1 MTGRLSHGRQDGL
14 TPVYINFL
22 SLPESLLNI
31 VRISFLQ
38 RDWKRKTAEM
48 SFIMNSFE
56 VISHKENKIN
66 DFIYSIYSLRLDLNE
81 LKNTMHLR

>member
-31 VRISFLQ
+31 VRIRFYSVIG
-38 RDWKRKTAEM
+38 RGRTAEM
-48 SFIMNSFE
+48 SFIMNSCE
-56 VISHKENKIN
+56 VVSHKGNKIN